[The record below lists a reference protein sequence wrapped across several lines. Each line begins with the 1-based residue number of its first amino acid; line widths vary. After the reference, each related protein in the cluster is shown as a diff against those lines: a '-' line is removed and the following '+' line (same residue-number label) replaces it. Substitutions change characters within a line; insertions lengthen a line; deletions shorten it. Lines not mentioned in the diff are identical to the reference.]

1 MGYSK
6 NVPNK
11 CNHCKYYINKDIL
24 GGVVL
29 RYADKVIDGSLKN
42 SLNSLKNNINK

>member
-1 MGYSK
+1 MDYSK

-24 GGVVL
+24 GFVPG
-29 RYADKVIDGSLKN
+29 RCSLGYCKKDTFKKKRGIGPCY
-42 SLNSLKNNINK
+42 L

>member
-11 CNHCKYYINKDIL
+11 CNHCKYYTNKDIF
-24 GGVVL
+24 GFVPG
-29 RYADKVIDGSLKN
+29 RCSFGYCKKDIFKKER
-42 SLNSLKNNINK
+42 LNYDYI

>member
-24 GGVVL
+24 GVVHWDIV
-29 RYADKVIDGSLKN
+29 RKIHSKRKEVK
-42 SLNSLKNNINK
+42 INDC